1 MTILY
6 VILGIYLIC
15 LIGVKIFFAI
25 EGDEKVVVKVDE
37 RTPFSVEQRTE
48 SSITFSTKIEFVNV
62 GKQCAT
68 IMDAIVRPQLP
79 YEQYDGIEVRGKAE
93 REGAPREDDYFEA
106 VLIERA
112 GKPKTKDGK
121 DRDRIYIFAKVTL
134 TPRKGMSLEE
144 ALSHMVDLP
153 IDLIY
158 MEVGRTPWRY
168 AKVRIV
174 LSAEEIAELAG
185 VKLVKD

>member
-1 MTILY
+1 MTVLY
-6 VILGIYLIC
+6 VIVGIYLVC
-15 LIGVKIFFAI
+15 VIGVNIFFHI
-25 EGDEKVVVKVDE
+25 EGREKVVVKVRE
-37 RTPFSVEQRTE
+37 RTPFVVEERTE
-48 SSITFSTKIEFVNV
+48 SSVTFSTKIEFANE

-79 YEQYDGIEVRGKAE
+79 YEQYDGIEARGKAE

-106 VLIERA
+106 VLIERK

-134 TPRKGMSLEE
+134 TPRKGLSLDE

-153 IDLIY
+153 LDVIY
-158 MEVGRTPWRY
+158 MEVGRYPWRY
-168 AKVRIV
+168 RKVRVV
-174 LSAEEIAELAG
+174 LSKEEVAELTGIAN
-185 VKLVKD
+185 VDE

>member
-1 MTILY
+1 MTVLY
-6 VILGIYLIC
+6 VIAGIYLAC
-15 LIGVKIFFAI
+15 VIGVNIFFAM
-25 EGDEKVVVKVDE
+25 EGKEKVVVNVKE
-37 RTPFSVEQRTE
+37 RTPFTVEQRTKD
-48 SSITFSTKIEFVNV
+48 SITFSTKVEFRND

-106 VLIERA
+106 VLIERK
-112 GKPKTKDGK
+112 GKGKTKEGK

-153 IDLIY
+153 MDLIY
-158 MEVGRTPWRY
+158 MEVGRMPWRY
-168 AKVRIV
+168 SKVRIV
-174 LSAEEIAELAG
+174 LPAEEIAQLAG
-185 VKLVKD
+185 VTLVDE

>member
-1 MTILY
+1 MTALY
-6 VILGIYLIC
+6 VIVGIYLFFV
-15 LIGVKIFFAI
+15 IGINIFIAI
-25 EGDEKVVVKVDE
+25 EGKEKVVVNVKD
-37 RTPFSVEQRTE
+37 RTPFVVDNRTE
-48 SSITFSTKIEFVNV
+48 QSITFSTKIEFVNE

-79 YEQYDGIEVRGKAE
+79 FEQYDGIDARGRAE

-112 GKPKTKDGK
+112 GKANSKNGTKL
-121 DRDRIYIFAKVTL
+121 DRIYINAKVTL
-134 TPRKGMSLEE
+134 TPRKGLSLEE

-153 IDLIY
+153 LELIY

-168 AKVRIV
+168 SKVRVV
-174 LSAEEIAELAG
+174 LTAEEIAKLAG
-185 VKLVKD
+185 VTLVDD